1 MGPVVVAG
9 DGEAPGERQRRLIMI
24 VLMKPA
30 VVLGFLAMYA
40 LSSIGGVGMG
50 RQVTFF
56 ETNQAIVF
64 QMQSDRGDAQVTVN
78 KDGKKGKIKIEPKKS
93 FRVTYKRGEFDLE
106 VTGEMD
112 DAQMAYTE
120 EVVC

>member
-1 MGPVVVAG
+1 
-9 DGEAPGERQRRLIMI
+9 MI